1 MSTRCR
7 IAFEKDNGEVVSSYC
22 HHDGYIEGVGQ
33 LLKKHYNTPELAEQV
48 ASLGDFSSLRE
59 TLEETKKTCYNES
72 NHPFRVDKD
81 WGELEAKI
89 GKCGEEFTYLYTT
102 DYSGVY
108 GWQVAETPYF
118 KEY

>member
-7 IAFEKDNGEVVSSYC
+7 IAFEKNSGEVVSSYC
-22 HHDGYIEGVGQ
+22 HNDGYLGSVGC
-33 LLKKHYNTPELAEQV
+33 LLKEHYNTPELAEQV

-59 TLEETKKTCYNES
+59 TIEETKKTCYNES
-72 NHPFRVDKD
+72 NPTFRTDKD
-81 WGELEAKI
+81 LAEFQYKI

-102 DYSGVY
+102 DYTGVY
-108 GWQVAETPYF
+108 CWQVAETPYF